1 MFVYIISGIFVGV
14 PSLNKNINS
23 VQEIRN
29 VAIIAH
35 VDHGKTTLI
44 DALLQQCGTFRANQ
58 QVAER
63 VMDSNDLEK
72 ERGITILAKC
82 TSIEWNGVR
91 INIIDTPGHADFGGE
106 VERVLSM
113 VDGAILLIDAA
124 EGPMPQTKFVLG
136 KALAQGLKPIV
147 VINKADRS
155 DGRPEEVVNE
165 VFDLFSILD
174 ASEQQLDFPI
184 LYASG
189 RSGWCVSELEEERK
203 DLSPMLRLIVKHV
216 PIPQVNQEAPFA
228 MLATLLESDSF
239 LGRILTGRI
248 VSGIATLNMPIK
260 VLNLQG
266 EEVERGRLTKLQTFS
281 GIGRVPV
288 SKAVAGDIISIA
300 GTKIASVADTICDV
314 SVSNPIH
321 ATPIDPPT
329 MAITISVNDSP
340 LAGQEGSKVT
350 NRMLYDRLMAE
361 AETNVAITVTRSA
374 NKDSFEVGGRGE
386 LQLGVLIETMR
397 REGFEMSVSRPRVL
411 LKRDSGGALLEPI
424 EEVIVDVDENFS
436 GVVVKKV
443 SLRKGIMTDMRPSG
457 GGKTRITFLA
467 PSRGLIGYQNEFF
480 TDTRGTGVMN
490 RLYHSYAAHKGNI
503 EGRRNGALISAGQGG
518 AVAYAIFN
526 LQDRGTMFVS
536 PQDQVYGGMIVG
548 EHNRENDL
556 EVNILKGKQLT
567 NMRAASSDE
576 AVRLVPPKKIAL
588 EEMLSYL
595 DEDEL
600 LEVTPENLRLRKR
613 ELDPTARK
621 KASRSSKKD

>member
-1 MFVYIISGIFVGV
+1 MFFHIMHAIFV
-14 PSLNKNINS
+14 NIPTHKKYQS
-23 VQEIRN
+23 VKEIRN
-29 VAIIAH
+29 IAIIAH

-44 DALLQQCGTFRANQ
+44 DTLLQQCGTFRANQ
-58 QVAER
+58 SVAER
-63 VMDSNDLEK
+63 VMDSNELEK

-82 TSIEWNGVR
+82 TSITWNDVR

-113 VDGAILLIDAA
+113 ADGVMLLVDAA

-147 VINKADRS
+147 VINKVDRP
-155 DGRPEEVVNE
+155 DGRPDEVVNE

-189 RSGWCVSELEEERK
+189 RNGWCVRELKDERNN
-203 DLSPMLRLIVKHV
+203 LMPMLELIVAHV
-216 PIPQVNQEAPFA
+216 PVPQVDQEAPFA
-228 MLATLLESDSF
+228 MLATLLESDPF

-248 VSGIATLNMPIK
+248 VSGTAALNMPIK
-260 VLNLQG
+260 VLNLRG
-266 EEVERGRLTKLQTFS
+266 EQLELGRLTKLQTFA
-281 GIGRVPV
+281 GVERVPV
-288 SKAVAGDIISIA
+288 VKAVAGDIISIA

-314 SVSNPIH
+314 SVNEPVQS
-321 ATPIDPPT
+321 TPIDPPT

-340 LAGQEGSKVT
+340 LSGQEGSKVT
-350 NRMLYDRLMAE
+350 SRILYDRLMAE
-361 AETNVAITVTRSA
+361 AETNVAITVTRSE
-374 NKDSFEVGGRGE
+374 KQDIFEVGGRGE

-397 REGFEMSVSRPRVL
+397 REGFEMSISRPRVL
-411 LKRDSGGALLEPI
+411 FKKDNDGTLLEPM
-424 EEVIVDVDENFS
+424 EEVVVDVDEDFS
-436 GVVVKKV
+436 GAVVKKV
-443 SLRKGIMTDMRPSG
+443 LLRKGIMTDMRPSG
-457 GGKTRITFLA
+457 GGKTRVTFLT
-467 PSRGLIGYQNEFF
+467 PSRGLIGYQGEFL

-490 RLYHSYAAHKGNI
+490 RLYHSYAKYKGYI
-503 EGRRNGALISAGQGG
+503 EGRRNGALISTGQGE

-526 LQDRGTMFVS
+526 LQDRGTLFVN
-536 PQDQVYGGMIVG
+536 PQDKVYGGMIVG

-567 NMRAASSDE
+567 NMRASSADE
-576 AVRLVPPKKIAL
+576 AIRLVPPRKISL
-588 EEMLSYL
+588 EEMLAYI

-600 LEVTPENLRLRKR
+600 LEVTPASLRLRKR

-621 KASRSSKKD
+621 RTARNGKRD